1 MFLVEVKITIV
12 DRKHRYFSTFTFIDL
27 NKKMENL
34 NVFGQ
39 PLILCSTN
47 PMTGFFR
54 DGCCNT
60 NEQDFGL
67 HTVCIVATTE
77 FLAFSKEVGNDLS
90 TPLPQWGFK
99 GLKEGDK
106 WCLCAERFKEA
117 YDNGKA
123 PKVLLEATNEKT
135 LDIVSMDILLE
146 NIYYADKV

>member
-1 MFLVEVKITIV
+1 
-12 DRKHRYFSTFTFIDL
+12 
-27 NKKMENL
+27 MENL

-39 PLILCSTN
+39 PLIACSTN
-47 PMTGFFR
+47 PITGFFR

-60 NEQDFGL
+60 NEEDFGV

-77 FLAFSKEVGNDLS
+77 FLEFSKEVGNDLS
-90 TPLPQWGFK
+90 TPLPQWGFQ
-99 GLKEGDK
+99 GVKEGDK
-106 WCLCAERFKEA
+106 WCLCADRFKEA

-135 LDIVSMDILLE
+135 LEIVSMEVLLE

>member
-1 MFLVEVKITIV
+1 
-12 DRKHRYFSTFTFIDL
+12 
-27 NKKMENL
+27 MENL

-60 NEQDFGL
+60 SEEDFGL

-77 FLAFSKEVGNDLS
+77 FLAFSKQVGNDLS
-90 TPLPQWGFK
+90 TPLPQWGFQ

-106 WCLCAERFKEA
+106 WCLCAKRFKEA

>member
-1 MFLVEVKITIV
+1 
-12 DRKHRYFSTFTFIDL
+12 
-27 NKKMENL
+27 MENL

-39 PLILCSTN
+39 PLMLCSTN
-47 PMTGFFR
+47 PITGFFR

-60 NEQDFGL
+60 SEEDFGL

-77 FLAFSKEVGNDLS
+77 FLAFSKQVGNDLS
-90 TPLPQWGFK
+90 TPLPQWGFQ

-106 WCLCAERFKEA
+106 WCLCAKRFKEA

>member
-1 MFLVEVKITIV
+1 
-12 DRKHRYFSTFTFIDL
+12 
-27 NKKMENL
+27 MENL

-39 PLILCSTN
+39 PLILCSTD

-60 NEQDFGL
+60 NEEDFGV

-77 FLAFSKEVGNDLS
+77 FLAFSKQVGNDLS